1 VALRLG
7 CGNSVFGYIINAGK
21 KGVLIVTLISQRFYL
36 RLFVT
41 SMASKKAPLYMVTW
55 RCTRRCVGSC
65 LYCSYTPEYA
75 KDEEIDTK
83 TAYKMVDEIHDFG
96 SPWFGISGGEPLVRK
111 DIFDVIAY
119 AKKEY
124 GMEVSLITSGF
135 AFDQERLDKLVKHE
149 VHTAVSV
156 DGNRESNDIIR
167 RKGSY
172 DKALF
177 AMKKL
182 SENGILDCIVTT
194 MTKYN
199 IKDMAHPAALGEE
212 FKARMVVYHNLV
224 PVGRAGS
231 NMPDLAPT
239 PEQYEEAFNEIYDLQ
254 VKLANK
260 VKINVYSP
268 FYARIVR
275 QKNPTEFWDWFQ
287 NGYLGKCTIGGNYIS
302 VTENGDFR
310 SCGFHE
316 GYRLGNLKEKKLTSV
331 WNDLQHSELH
341 LKLRD
346 KSNIK
351 GKCGVCEYREICGGC
366 RTRAEYYTGDLFES
380 DPACA
385 YIPKVLREE

>member
-1 VALRLG
+1 MRIQMTKVK
-7 CGNSVFGYIINAGK
+7 S
-21 KGVLIVTLISQRFYL
+21 
-36 RLFVT
+36 T
-41 SMASKKAPLYMVTW
+41 SKAPLYMVTW
-55 RCTRRCVGSC
+55 RCTRKCVGSC

-75 KDEEIDTK
+75 RDTQVNTK
-83 TAYKMVDEIHDFG
+83 TAYKIVDEIYDFG
-96 SPWFGISGGEPLVRK
+96 SPFFGISGGEPLLRQ
-111 DIFDVIAY
+111 DIFDVIKY
-119 AKKEY
+119 AKEI
-124 GMEVSLITSGF
+124 GFGVSLITSGF
-135 AFDQERLDKLVKHE
+135 VFDEKRLNNLVRNE
-149 VHTAVSV
+149 VYTAVSV

-172 DKALF
+172 DKALH
-177 AMKKL
+177 AIKKL

-199 IKDMAHPAALGEE
+199 IKDAEHIVKLAEE
-212 FKARMVVYHNLV
+212 YNARMVVFHNLV

-231 NMPDLAPT
+231 NMPNLAPS
-239 PEQYEEAFNEIYDLQ
+239 PEEYEWAFNNIYDLQ
-254 VKLANK
+254 VKYAGR
-260 VKINVYSP
+260 VHVNVYAP

-275 QKNPTEFWDWFQ
+275 QRNPVDFWDWFQ
-287 NGYLGKCTIGGNYIS
+287 NGFLGKCTIGGNYIS
-302 VTENGDFR
+302 VTENGDYR

-316 GYRLGNLKEKKLTSV
+316 GYRLGNVKDKSLKRTWDE
-331 WNDLQHSELH
+331 LQHSELH

-385 YIPKVLREE
+385 YIPKILRENMRDNCEITPSCVFNNQ

>member
-1 VALRLG
+1 MA
-7 CGNSVFGYIINAGK
+7 NS
-21 KGVLIVTLISQRFYL
+21 
-36 RLFVT
+36 
-41 SMASKKAPLYMVTW
+41 KAPLFMVTW
-55 RCTRRCVGSC
+55 RCTRNCVGSC
-65 LYCSYTPEYA
+65 MYCSYTKEYA
-75 KDEEIDTK
+75 KDQELSTK
-83 TAYKMVDEIHDFG
+83 EAYHMVDEIHEFG
-96 SPWFGISGGEPLVRK
+96 SPWFGISGGEPMIRD
-111 DIFDVIAY
+111 DIFDIIAY
-119 AKKEY
+119 AEKEY

-135 AFDQERLDKLVKHE
+135 VFDQERLDKLAKYE

-167 RKGSY
+167 RKGGY
-172 DKALF
+172 DKALH

-182 SENGILDCIVTT
+182 SENDLLDCIVTT

-199 IKDMAHPAALGEE
+199 INDMAHPAALGEE
-212 FKARMVVYHNLV
+212 YRARMVVYHNLV

-239 PEQYEEAFNEIYDLQ
+239 PEQYEKAFDEIYDLQ
-254 VKLANK
+254 RKLMGRT
-260 VKINVYSP
+260 KINVYSP

-275 QKNPTEFWDWFQ
+275 QKNPVDFWEWYQ
-287 NGYLGKCTIGGNYIS
+287 NGYLGRCTIGGNYVSI
-302 VTENGDFR
+302 TENGDYR

-316 GYRLGNLKEKKLTSV
+316 GYRLGNVKDKKLTQV
-331 WNDLQHSELH
+331 WDELQQSELH

-380 DPACA
+380 DPACN
-385 YIPKVLREE
+385 YIPKVLREDPNYLKKQ